1 MLLLEASATTISL
14 SSKRILEKNYLV
26 WRKERY
32 LRAAAAW
39 RQLAE
44 RKLVLDSAL
53 LPGDIATAEE
63 LSKNAAL
70 PA

>member
-1 MLLLEASATTISL
+1 MNLEQLRKDFEHCRAQALATADEL
-14 SSKRILEKNYLV
+14 QRQ
-26 WRKERY
+26 RY

>member
-1 MLLLEASATTISL
+1 MNVELVRKHSEHCRAQALATADEL
-14 SSKRILEKNYLV
+14 QRQ
-26 WRKERY
+26 RY

-53 LPGDIATAEE
+53 LPGDIAAAEE
-63 LSKNAAL
+63 LSKNAAV